1 MVKKIP
7 ETVNRTALLDEQ
19 HSIIFVT
26 LRDFH
31 FNTQDEVRS
40 TLPSTIIET
49 APQESCSQLAE

>member
-1 MVKKIP
+1 MVKKN
-7 ETVNRTALLDEQ
+7 TTNSKSHSTAGWALLNYFRNA
-19 HSIIFVT
+19 SGFS
-26 LRDFH
+26 